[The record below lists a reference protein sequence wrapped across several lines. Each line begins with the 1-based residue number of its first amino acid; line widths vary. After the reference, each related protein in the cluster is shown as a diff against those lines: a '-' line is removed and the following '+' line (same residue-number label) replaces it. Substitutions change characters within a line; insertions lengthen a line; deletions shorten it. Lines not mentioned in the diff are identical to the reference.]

1 MFSVCAVQ
9 CGCHYLP
16 VVPENV
22 VVRTKKLKFEMFHVS
37 SALVTVWTVQ
47 LQSVCQHQDL
57 TCKIVLCE
65 NQNSCE
71 GVKRPISGPATQ
83 CMSNQQSLL
92 NERSETGNEMT
103 LRGWNYRDLLK
114 QFVSDDDNVL
124 TFRAFSGE
132 QAPGQAPFFS
142 QSFVT
147 CKLLRG
153 RLWSV
158 LHVSK

>member
-1 MFSVCAVQ
+1 MFSVGAVQ

-16 VVPENV
+16 VVPEHWNV
-22 VVRTKKLKFEMFHVS
+22 VVMMKKLKFEMFGVS
-37 SALVTVWTVQ
+37 SALATVWTVQ

-57 TCKIVLCE
+57 SRKTVLCE

-103 LRGWNYRDLLK
+103 
-114 QFVSDDDNVL
+114 
-124 TFRAFSGE
+124 
-132 QAPGQAPFFS
+132 
-142 QSFVT
+142 
-147 CKLLRG
+147 
-153 RLWSV
+153 
-158 LHVSK
+158 